1 MRQEGFFVIADLSG
15 YTRLLTQ
22 SELEQA
28 QAVVRNLLSTLLE
41 QTRPPLIVSRLEG
54 DAIFSYAPEGSF
66 LQGQTLHES
75 LENMYCAFRRALE
88 QEERNTGCDCQA
100 CSIRPTLDLK
110 VIVHHGQ
117 YVVEKVGQTQVLHG
131 ADVIVAHRLLKNSIA
146 ESTGIQAYLFFTE
159 SAAKAMALGSLVET
173 MRLHTETYEHLGE
186 VKGYVCDL
194 HPVWERERQKG
205 RILVEPDDDL
215 WFAYEVEV
223 PVPPALAWDYLHM
236 PEKKRQWLQLDGIRV
251 TSLRKG
257 RVGAGTVHQ
266 CVQGRQTWRHFFVD
280 WRPFEYATA
289 EYLLPLRGIS
299 RITLA
304 LTPRESGTRVCV
316 RSAKPQGSRQ
326 LQTAIIRGFM
336 APLRSEIE
344 TGWRKGLLNLREIIE
359 ADIAAGRILT
369 HTEPRRAQAA

>member
-146 ESTGIQAYLFFTE
+146 ESAGIQAYLFFTE
-159 SAAKAMALGSLVET
+159 
-173 MRLHTETYEHLGE
+173 
-186 VKGYVCDL
+186 
-194 HPVWERERQKG
+194 
-205 RILVEPDDDL
+205 
-215 WFAYEVEV
+215 
-223 PVPPALAWDYLHM
+223 
-236 PEKKRQWLQLDGIRV
+236 
-251 TSLRKG
+251 
-257 RVGAGTVHQ
+257 
-266 CVQGRQTWRHFFVD
+266 
-280 WRPFEYATA
+280 
-289 EYLLPLRGIS
+289 
-299 RITLA
+299 
-304 LTPRESGTRVCV
+304 
-316 RSAKPQGSRQ
+316 
-326 LQTAIIRGFM
+326 
-336 APLRSEIE
+336 
-344 TGWRKGLLNLREIIE
+344 
-359 ADIAAGRILT
+359 
-369 HTEPRRAQAA
+369 